1 MNTINNPKILIVDDE
16 PDILELL
23 SKLLTLEEYRVK
35 TASRGREAIDLF
47 RSEPFDLVITDIRMP
62 GMDGVE
68 VLKEIK
74 QLDEDVEVIILTGF
88 ASVDSA
94 VRTLRQDGAFDYLTK
109 PLEDID
115 ALIYTID
122 RALEKRRLRLDNN
135 KKTEELAKANE
146 ELRIEIGERKRAE
159 DAFRKSEE
167 KYRILVENAS
177 DAIFIIQD
185 EMIKFPNP
193 KANAMVGYSSEELAE
208 IPFIDLI
215 HPDDRDMVFDVLK
228 RVFRGDEIP
237 GAYSLRMINKAGEEL
252 WVQLNVVF
260 LSWEG
265 QPASLSILRD
275 ITQQKGMEG
284 QLLQA
289 QKMEAIGTLAG
300 GIAHDFNNLLMGIQG
315 NTSLILMDI
324 DSSSPHYEE
333 LEKIEQYV
341 QDGADL
347 SRQLLGFARKGK
359 YEVKLINLNEVIEQ
373 NCTMFG
379 RTKKEVTI
387 HRKFQQDIWAVK
399 GDMGQIGQVLMNLYL
414 NAWDAMPRG
423 GNLYL
428 MTENVILDEDFGGRH
443 QLASGNYVKLSV
455 TDTGVGIDEETKK
468 RIFEPFF
475 TTKEMGRG
483 TGLGLASVYGI
494 IKNHNGIIN
503 VYSETNKGTTFNI
516 YLPASEKHAAKKA
529 RSPEEML
536 KGSETILL
544 VDDEDMILDAGNQML
559 EIMGYNVLIGGSGK
573 EAIETYKKNQRQIHM
588 VILDMI
594 MPDMGGGAV
603 YDEMKKMNPDVK
615 VLLSSGYSIEGEATE
630 ILARGCN
637 GFIQKP
643 FRIIKL
649 SHEIRK
655 ILDNNA

>member
-23 SKLLTLEEYRVK
+23 SNFLTYEGYQITTE
-35 TASRGREAIDLF
+35 SRGQEAIDLF

-215 HPDDRDMVFDVLK
+215 HPDDRDMVLDVLK
-228 RVFRGDEIP
+228 RVFRGDEVP

-265 QPASLSILRD
+265 QPAGLSILRD

-289 QKMEAIGTLAG
+289 QKMEAIGALAG

-347 SRQLLGFARKGK
+347 SKQLLGFARKGK

-428 MTENVILDEDFGGRH
+428 MTENVILDEDVGGRH

-529 RSPEEML
+529 RSPKEIL

>member
-23 SKLLTLEEYRVK
+23 SNFLTYEGYQITTE
-35 TASRGREAIDLF
+35 SRGQEAIDLF

-122 RALEKRRLRLDNN
+122 HALEKRRLRLDNN

-215 HPDDRDMVFDVLK
+215 HPDDRDMVFLVLK

-289 QKMEAIGTLAG
+289 QKMEAIGALAG

-315 NTSLILMDI
+315 NTSLIFMDI
-324 DSSSPHYEE
+324 DSSSPHYEK

-359 YEVKLINLNEVIEQ
+359 YEVKPINLNEAIEQ

-428 MTENVILDEDFGGRH
+428 MTENVILDEDVGGRH

>member
-1 MNTINNPKILIVDDE
+1 VNTINNPKILIVDDE

-23 SKLLTLEEYRVK
+23 SNLLTDEGYQV
-35 TASRGREAIDLF
+35 TAKSRGQEAIELF

-68 VLKEIK
+68 VLKAIK

-88 ASVDSA
+88 ASIDSA
-94 VRTLRQDGAFDYLTK
+94 VRTLRQNGAFDYLTK

-122 RALEKRRLRLDNN
+122 RALEKRKLRLDIN

-146 ELRIEIGERKRAE
+146 ELRIEIGERNRAE

-185 EMIKFPNP
+185 ETIKFPNP
-193 KANAMVGYSSEELAE
+193 KANAMMGYSSEELAG

-228 RVFRGDEIP
+228 RVFRGDEVP

-265 QPASLSILRD
+265 QPAGLSILRD
-275 ITQQKGMEG
+275 ITQQKKLES

-289 QKMEAIGTLAG
+289 RKMEAIGTLAG

-324 DSSSPHYEE
+324 DSSSPHYEQ

-359 YEVKLINLNEVIEQ
+359 YKVKPINLNEAIEQ
-373 NCTMFG
+373 NYTMFG

-399 GDMGQIGQVLMNLYL
+399 GDMGQIGQVLMNLYI

-428 MTENVILDEDFGGRH
+428 MTENVILDEDFGERY
-443 QLASGNYVKLSV
+443 QLVSGNYVKLSV
-455 TDTGVGIDEETKK
+455 TDTGVGMSEETKT
-468 RIFEPFF
+468 RVFEPFF
-475 TTKEMGRG
+475 TTKGMGRG

-494 IKNHNGIIN
+494 INNHNGIIN
-503 VYSETNKGTTFNI
+503 VYSETDKGTTFNI
-516 YLPASEKHAAKKA
+516 YLPASEKHAEKKA
-529 RSPEEML
+529 RLPKEML

-544 VDDEDMILDAGNQML
+544 VDDEDMILDTEKQML
-559 EIMGYNVLIGGSGK
+559 EILGYNVLTGGSGK
-573 EAIETYKKNQRQIHM
+573 EAIEIYKKNQRQIHM
-588 VILDMI
+588 AILDMI

-643 FRIIKL
+643 FTINKL
-649 SHEIRK
+649 SHEIRE

>member
-23 SKLLTLEEYRVK
+23 SNFLTYEGYQITTE
-35 TASRGREAIDLF
+35 SRGQEAIDLF

-289 QKMEAIGTLAG
+289 QKMEAIGALAG

-315 NTSLILMDI
+315 NTSLIFMDI
-324 DSSSPHYEE
+324 DSSSPHYEK

-359 YEVKLINLNEVIEQ
+359 YEVKPINLNEAIEQ

>member
-1 MNTINNPKILIVDDE
+1 VNTINNPKILIVDDE

-23 SKLLTLEEYRVK
+23 SNFLTYEGYQITTE
-35 TASRGREAIDLF
+35 SRGQEAIDLF

-122 RALEKRRLRLDNN
+122 HALEKRRLRLEIN

-289 QKMEAIGTLAG
+289 QKMEAIGALAG

-315 NTSLILMDI
+315 NTSLIFMDI
-324 DSSSPHYEE
+324 DSSSPHYEK

-359 YEVKLINLNEVIEQ
+359 YEVKPINLNEAIEQ